1 MNAARGPVVLGV
13 GSAVL
18 GANRVGMEFA
28 LSQARQRGVSIH
40 LVHGCAP
47 RHRLAPTDPWIESEQ
62 LEHGRGVV
70 GRAAQQLRRMSRHQV
85 PIDVTNAPASGVDA
99 LLAAS
104 ATASVVVLQSPAR
117 HDTQAEPGSTIRAV
131 AARAACPVIVLHGE
145 HTEGPSR
152 GIVVGVEEHGRAQG
166 AVRTA
171 MEQAARVGWPVT
183 AVYAWA
189 LRIGESSTYDFVPS
203 SADESTSVAR
213 ENADLF
219 MSEALA
225 GLAEDFPTVELRSR
239 VVHGPVIDVLRQTAS
254 DADLLVIGRH
264 ANSRL
269 EFHAL
274 GHATRALL
282 HDAPCPLMVVPP
294 AGPFREPLASRLM
307 AEVPIGTG
315 Y

>member
-1 MNAARGPVVLGV
+1 MNAMGPVVLGV

-18 GANRVGMEFA
+18 GANRAGMECA
-28 LSQARQRGVSIH
+28 LNQARQRGVPVH

-47 RHRLAPTDPWIESEQ
+47 RHRLAPNDPWVESEQ

-85 PIDVTNAPASGVDA
+85 PIDVTNAPSSGVNA

-104 ATASVVVLQSPAR
+104 ATASVIILQAR
-117 HDTQAEPGSTIRAV
+117 ARDDSQVSEPGSTIRAV

-145 HTEGPSR
+145 HTDPTAR
-152 GIVVGVEEHGRAQG
+152 GIVVGVEQHGRAQR
-166 AVRTA
+166 AVRAA
-171 MEQAARVGWPVT
+171 MEQAAREGVPVT
-183 AVYAWA
+183 AVYAWN
-189 LRIGESSTYDFVPS
+189 LPTSESSAYGVGVSPAELT
-203 SADESTSVAR
+203 ATAR
-213 ENADLF
+213 EAAGLL

-225 GLAEDFPTVELRSR
+225 GLAEDFPTVDIRTRLVHGR
-239 VVHGPVIDVLRQTAS
+239 VVDVLRAES
-254 DADLLVIGRH
+254 RHAGLLVIGRH
-264 ANSRL
+264 ADSRL

-282 HDAPCPLMVVPP
+282 NSAPCPLMVTPP
-294 AGPFREPLASRLM
+294 SGPFRAPLSSLLSAD
-307 AEVPIGTG
+307 VPIGTG